1 MMHHGS
7 IARCSSV
14 HSCISVIHVSIHF
27 LCLQLQCV
35 QEVNPQGGSYS
46 EGGSS
51 SSTLQ
56 VVNLEAETTPDGPPA
71 KSLPTNSRPP
81 PPACTVHTQP
91 AATTVPPPAAP
102 TVQPPPPQPAASTCQ
117 PPPAAST
124 ELPASTVHPP
134 PADTTQPAT
143 NEADQ
148 SALPATNEAEQTHE
162 APPPLTPAQLAL
174 PDMLPIPPLL
184 PLETITAGPDDTA
197 TQHPDGPADD
207 TATQHPDDPDETA
220 TQHPGTP
227 DETADTAD
235 Q

>member
-35 QEVNPQGGSYS
+35 QEVNPQGGSHS

-91 AATTVPPPAAP
+91 AATTVPPQCHIHPRRAARQVGLGSSLLSDWKRKNCSETSSTPNSRRARRRSPERMSMRRRRVRGQAARRRCTAAVRVPAVVRQPMRGACGRRP
-102 TVQPPPPQPAASTCQ
+102 LSVRRVRPRVQVPPRGERLCAARCRERGRVVTVVLCLS
-117 PPPAAST
+117 
-124 ELPASTVHPP
+124 
-134 PADTTQPAT
+134 
-143 NEADQ
+143 
-148 SALPATNEAEQTHE
+148 
-162 APPPLTPAQLAL
+162 
-174 PDMLPIPPLL
+174 
-184 PLETITAGPDDTA
+184 
-197 TQHPDGPADD
+197 
-207 TATQHPDDPDETA
+207 
-220 TQHPGTP
+220 
-227 DETADTAD
+227 
-235 Q
+235 

>member
-35 QEVNPQGGSYS
+35 QEVNPQGGSHS

-81 PPACTVHTQP
+81 PPAPTVHTQP

-197 TQHPDGPADD
+197 TQHPDDPADD

-220 TQHPGTP
+220 TQHPDTP